1 MDQIGNEPRTASPVH
16 PPMGAVA
23 ASTVSSDPR
32 RGTPEDDI
40 RIMERI
46 RDDDR
51 QAVVELV
58 ERYQHE
64 LVGFF
69 YHQCWDQLLAEELA
83 QDVFVN
89 VYRARHRYQATAKL
103 RTWLYRIA
111 HNLWIDHIRRQ
122 RHGNVSLDAEI
133 GGAALRLVDVL
144 AAPAGADP
152 DATSASQITDRIQQA
167 VATLPAGQ
175 RDVFVLANNQGMKY
189 QDIAEVLGIPEG
201 TVKSRMHSAVRF
213 LRDELQDLIES

>member
-1 MDQIGNEPRTASPVH
+1 MDQIGNEPRPGSPVGL
-16 PPMGAVA
+16 PVGAVA
-23 ASTVSSDPR
+23 ALNVGQDPR

-111 HNLWIDHIRRQ
+111 HNLYIDHIRRQ
-122 RHGNVSLDAEI
+122 RHGNVSLNAEI
-133 GGAALRLVDVL
+133 GGASLRLVDVL
-144 AAPAGADP
+144 AAPASADP
-152 DATSASQITDRIQQA
+152 DATSEAQITGRIQQA
-167 VATLPAGQ
+167 VAALPAGQ

-213 LRDELQDLIES
+213 LRDELQDLIEP

>member
-1 MDQIGNEPRTASPVH
+1 MDRIGDEPDGRFPVH
-16 PPMGAVA
+16 PPVGAVA
-23 ASTVSSDPR
+23 ASVPSLDPR
-32 RGTPEDDI
+32 RGSPEDDI

-122 RHGNVSLDAEI
+122 RRGNVSLDAEI
-133 GGAALRLVDVL
+133 GGASLRLVDVL
-144 AAPAGADP
+144 EAPGGADP
-152 DATSASQITDRIQQA
+152 DATSEAQIKGRIQQA
-167 VATLPAGQ
+167 VAGLPAGQ

-213 LRDELQDLIES
+213 LRDELQDLVE

>member
-1 MDQIGNEPRTASPVH
+1 MDQIGNEPRPASPVH
-16 PPMGAVA
+16 PPVGSVA
-23 ASTVSSDPR
+23 ASIVNTDPH
-32 RGTPEDDI
+32 RGSPEGDI

-122 RHGNVSLDAEI
+122 RRGNVSLDAEV

-144 AAPAGADP
+144 AAPASADP
-152 DATSASQITDRIQQA
+152 DATSVEQITGRIQQA
-167 VATLPAGQ
+167 VAALPAGQ

>member
-1 MDQIGNEPRTASPVH
+1 MGPSTNEPRPGDAVH
-16 PPMGAVA
+16 PPVGAAA
-23 ASTVSSDPR
+23 ASIPGRDPR

-58 ERYQHE
+58 DRYQHE

-122 RHGNVSLDAEI
+122 RHGNISLDAQV
-133 GGAALRLVDVL
+133 GGASLRLVDVL

-152 DATSASQITDRIQQA
+152 DATGGEHITARIQQA
-167 VATLPAGQ
+167 VSALPAGQ

-201 TVKSRMHSAVRF
+201 TVKSRMHSAVRT
-213 LRDELQDLIES
+213 LRDELQDLIDA

>member
-1 MDQIGNEPRTASPVH
+1 MDQAGNEPRTGADVHLPVS
-16 PPMGAVA
+16 AIA
-23 ASTVSSDPR
+23 ASVQPVEPR
-32 RGTPEDDI
+32 RAAPDDDI

-89 VYRARHRYQATAKL
+89 VYRSRHRYQATAKL

-111 HNLWIDHIRRQ
+111 HNLWIDQIRRQ

-144 AAPAGADP
+144 AAPAGVDP
-152 DATSASQITDRIQQA
+152 DATSAEQITARIQLA
-167 VATLPAGQ
+167 VAGLPAGQ

-201 TVKSRMHSAVRF
+201 TVKSRMHSAVRL
-213 LRDELQDLIES
+213 LRDELQDLVDP

>member
-1 MDQIGNEPRTASPVH
+1 MDQIGNEPRPGSPVGL
-16 PPMGAVA
+16 PVGAVA
-23 ASTVSSDPR
+23 ALNVNPDPR

-51 QAVVELV
+51 EAVAELV

-111 HNLWIDHIRRQ
+111 HNLYIDHIRRQ
-122 RHGNVSLDAEI
+122 RHGNVSLNAEI
-133 GGAALRLVDVL
+133 GGASLRLVDVL

-152 DATSASQITDRIQQA
+152 DATSGSQITGRIQQA
-167 VATLPAGQ
+167 VAALPAGQ

-213 LRDELQDLIES
+213 LRDELQDLIEP

>member
-1 MDQIGNEPRTASPVH
+1 
-16 PPMGAVA
+16 
-23 ASTVSSDPR
+23 
-32 RGTPEDDI
+32 
-40 RIMERI
+40 MERI

-58 ERYQHE
+58 DRYQHE

-89 VYRARHRYQATAKL
+89 VYRARHRWQATAKL

-122 RHGNVSLDAEI
+122 RHGNVSLDAQV
-133 GGAALRLVDVL
+133 GGASLRLVDVL
-144 AAPAGADP
+144 AAPAAVDP
-152 DATSASQITDRIQQA
+152 DAAGGEAVTARIQQA
-167 VATLPAGQ
+167 VSALPAGQ

-189 QDIAEVLGIPEG
+189 QEIAEVLGIPEG
-201 TVKSRMHSAVRF
+201 TVKSRMHSAVRT
-213 LRDELQDLIES
+213 LRDELQDLIDA